1 MQIASPCRACDIEAC
16 LPPRARRACQ
26 MNEKN
31 QGGCP
36 CSSLAGRRHG
46 VCKRSRFSRC
56 VHVVPNAPRPDL
68 DPRSVVDARWPRRRS
83 GRGWSDS
90 GGLPRQL
97 TRARNGARVVGL
109 EPALVQ
115 AQRVEPATLGPPL
128 WAAAQRA
135 ARADVDGGSIPE
147 PYELVGWCAGI
158 GVICASMPSVRRDA
172 CVSCGGRARTVR
184 ARACACSVGD
194 GSLHL
199 ACAVCV
205 HVMVEGVVHPRSFSV
220 NQVGQSVVCRV

>member
-1 MQIASPCRACDIEAC
+1 MQCASPCRVCDIEAC

-26 MNEKN
+26 
-31 QGGCP
+31 GGCP
-36 CSSLAGRRHG
+36 CSSLAGRRHS

-97 TRARNGARVVGL
+97 ARARNGARVVGL

-147 PYELVGWCAGI
+147 PYCVHGI
-158 GVICASMPSVRRDA
+158 GVIRVCASMPSVWRDA
-172 CVSCGGRARTVR
+172 CVSCGERARTVR

-194 GSLHL
+194 DSFHL
-199 ACAVCV
+199 ECAVCV
-205 HVMVEGVVHPRSFSV
+205 HVMVEGVSILQWFKWGYS
-220 NQVGQSVVCRV
+220 